1 MDINTIIS
9 SGLLESYV
17 LGHSNAEETMQ
28 VKELCAKHPEI
39 VMEIEAI
46 ENALIKYA
54 SLSAPEISDSFKE
67 SLFSRLN
74 NKAVKTDNPES
85 VFTPVK
91 SVFSYKYAI
100 AATITLFIIS
110 TAFIFDNILLH
121 RKLEKAKVEFSLL
134 NNNKNYYI
142 EQWKIQ
148 QAIIKNMEEELAV
161 LSDPNTKLVKLEST
175 IATSNSMALIYW
187 NSNSHH
193 TYISEVQL
201 PKPPEG
207 KQYQLWAIVNGKPVD
222 AGVFDLAITNGIDLQ
237 KMKEISGAQA
247 FAVTIENK
255 GGSPT
260 PTLTTMCLLGNV

>member
-46 ENALIKYA
+46 ENALIKYS

-67 SLFSRLN
+67 NLFSRLN
-74 NKAVKTDNPES
+74 NKTVKTDNPES

-100 AATITLFIIS
+100 AATITLLIIS
-110 TAFIFDNILLH
+110 TVFNILFYS
-121 RKLEKAKVEFSLL
+121 KLQKTNAELSML
-134 NNNKNYYI
+134 NNDKKQYI
-142 EQWKIQ
+142 EQLKIQ
-148 QAIIKNMEEELAV
+148 QTTLKTMKEGLAV
-161 LSDPNTKLVKLEST
+161 LSDPKTKLIKLEST
-175 IATSNSMALIYW
+175 GALSGSMALVYW

>member
-17 LGHSNAEETMQ
+17 LGHSTAEETMQ
-28 VKELCAKHPEI
+28 VKDLCAKHPEI
-39 VMEIEAI
+39 AMEIEAI
-46 ENALIKYA
+46 EQALITYA
-54 SLSAPEISDSFKE
+54 SVSAPEISGNFKE
-67 SLFSRLN
+67 NLFSKLN
-74 NKAVKTDNPES
+74 NTTVKTENPGS
-85 VFTPVK
+85 AFTPVR

-100 AATITLFIIS
+100 AASITLLVIS
-110 TAFIFDNILLH
+110 TVFNVLFYS
-121 RKLEKAKVEFSLL
+121 KLQKTSAELSMLSNDKKQYA
-134 NNNKNYYI
+134 
-142 EQWKIQ
+142 EQLEIQ
-148 QAIIKNMEEELAV
+148 QSTLKAMQDDLAM
-161 LSDPNTKLVKLEST
+161 LTDPNTKLVKLAST

-222 AGVFDLAITNGIDLQ
+222 AGVFDLAISNGIDLQ
-237 KMKEISGAQA
+237 KMKEIPGVQA

-255 GGSPT
+255 GGSLT

>member
-17 LGHSNAEETMQ
+17 LGHSTAEETMQ

-54 SLSAPEISDSFKE
+54 SLSVPEISDSFKE
-67 SLFSRLN
+67 NLFSQLN
-74 NKAVKTDNPES
+74 KKTVQTENSGS

-100 AATITLFIIS
+100 AATIVLLIVSSVFNFLFYTKLQKTDAELS
-110 TAFIFDNILLH
+110 ILSN
-121 RKLEKAKVEFSLL
+121 AKKQYE
-134 NNNKNYYI
+134 
-142 EQWKIQ
+142 EQLKIQ
-148 QAIIKNMEEELAV
+148 QSAIKSMEDVLAV
-161 LSDPNTKLVKLEST
+161 LTDPNTKLIKLEST

-187 NSNSHH
+187 NSNNYH
-193 TYISEVQL
+193 TYISDVQL
-201 PKPPEG
+201 PKPPKG
-207 KQYQLWAIVNGKPVD
+207 KQYQLWAIVNGNPID
-222 AGVFDLAITNGIDLQ
+222 AGVFDLAIMNGIDLQ
-237 KMKEISGAQA
+237 KMKKITGVQA
-247 FAVTIENK
+247 FAVTIENE
-255 GGSPT
+255 GGSLT

>member
-17 LGHSNAEETMQ
+17 LGYSSAEETVQ

-39 VMEIEAI
+39 LLEIEAI
-46 ENALIKYA
+46 EQALIAYA
-54 SLSAPEISDSFKE
+54 SLSAPAIPDSFKE
-67 SLFSRLN
+67 HLFSQLN
-74 NKAVKTDNPES
+74 NKTVQTENSGS

-91 SVFSYKYAI
+91 SMFSYKYAI
-100 AATITLFIIS
+100 AATIALLLVSGVFNLLFYS
-110 TAFIFDNILLH
+110 
-121 RKLEKAKVEFSLL
+121 KLQKTNAELSMLSNDKKQYVEQL
-134 NNNKNYYI
+134 
-142 EQWKIQ
+142 KIQ
-148 QAIIKNMEEELAV
+148 QSTLKSMQDDLAV
-161 LSDPNTKLVKLEST
+161 LTDPNTKLVKLEST
-175 IATSNSMALIYW
+175 IAKANSMALIYW
-187 NSNSHH
+187 NSNSYH

-201 PKPPEG
+201 PTLPEG

-237 KMKEISGAQA
+237 KMKGTAGVQA

-255 GGSPT
+255 GGSLT